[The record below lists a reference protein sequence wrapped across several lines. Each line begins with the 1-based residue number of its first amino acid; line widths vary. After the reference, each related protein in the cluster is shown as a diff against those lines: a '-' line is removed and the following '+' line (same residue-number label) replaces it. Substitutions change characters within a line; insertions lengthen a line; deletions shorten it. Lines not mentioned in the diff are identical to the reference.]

1 MAWFHRKET
10 QDLEEQNV
18 RCGCRPRPCCPE
30 PVPGPPG
37 PPGPPGMPGRPGA
50 TGPAGVTG
58 ATGPAGVT
66 GATGPT
72 GATGATGPAGVTG
85 ATGSTGATGPSGGAT
100 GPTGPTGVT
109 GSTGPT
115 GVTGPTGPTGA
126 TGATGATG
134 PAGTAASTEL
144 LAAYSTPSAPGTA
157 GQPLVFDR
165 NAAVSGSD
173 ISHTA
178 GESGFTI
185 DTPGLY
191 AVSFHGNVAPVSTA
205 SFPLTITLDLE
216 QNGTPV
222 PGALASHT
230 FNSAADA
237 ATMSFNFP
245 VEISSVPVTLQ
256 VMAQGGNFIYAAP
269 AVSIYKVN
277 GN

>member
-37 PPGPPGMPGRPGA
+37 PPGMPGRPGA

-58 ATGPAGVT
+58 V
-66 GATGPT
+66 
-72 GATGATGPAGVTG
+72 TGPAGVTG

-157 GQPLVFDR
+157 GQPLVFDQ

-178 GESGFTI
+178 GESEFTI
-185 DTPGLY
+185 GTPGLY

-245 VEISSVPVTLQ
+245 VEISSVPAVLQ
-256 VMAQGGNFIYAAP
+256 VMAQGGNFIYTAP

-277 GN
+277 NS

>member
-1 MAWFHRKET
+1 MRMPSKTLLSRTCSWARRDR
-10 QDLEEQNV
+10 QDLLV
-18 RCGCRPRPCCPE
+18 CRAARERQARPE
-30 PVPGPPG
+30 L
-37 PPGPPGMPGRPGA
+37 PGRQ
-50 TGPAGVTG
+50 VLR
-58 ATGPAGVT
+58 GVT

-115 GVTGPTGPTGA
+115 GVTGPTGPTGSNWCHR
-126 TGATGATG
+126 ATG

-157 GQPLVFDR
+157 GQPLVFDQ

-178 GESGFTI
+178 GESEFTHRYSW
-185 DTPGLY
+185 TVCGVFPW
-191 AVSFHGNVAPVSTA
+191 NVAPVSTA

-245 VEISSVPVTLQ
+245 VEISSVPAVLQ
-256 VMAQGGNFIYAAP
+256 VMAQGGNFIYTAP

-277 GN
+277 NS

>member
-1 MAWFHRKET
+1 MAWFHRKGT

-18 RCGCRPRPCCPE
+18 RCGCRPRPCCPD
-30 PVPGPPG
+30 PVPG

-50 TGPAGVTG
+50 TGPTGV
-58 ATGPAGVT
+58 
-66 GATGPT
+66 TGPT
-72 GATGATGPAGVTG
+72 GA
-85 ATGSTGATGPSGGAT
+85 
-100 GPTGPTGVT
+100 
-109 GSTGPT
+109 TGPT
-115 GVTGPTGPTGA
+115 GVTGPTGAAGPTGVTGPTGA
-126 TGATGATG
+126 AGPTGVTGPTGPTG

-144 LAAYSTPSAPGTA
+144 LAAYSTPAASGTA

-245 VEISSVPVTLQ
+245 VEISSVPAVLQ
-256 VMAQGGNFIYAAP
+256 VMAQGGNFIYTAP

-277 GN
+277 NS

>member
-50 TGPAGVTG
+50 TGPAGV
-58 ATGPAGVT
+58 
-66 GATGPT
+66 
-72 GATGATGPAGVTG
+72 TGATGPAGVTG

-157 GQPLVFDR
+157 GQPLVFDQ

-178 GESGFTI
+178 GESEFTI
-185 DTPGLY
+185 GTPGLY

-256 VMAQGGNFIYAAP
+256 VMAQGGNFIYTAP

-277 GN
+277 NS

>member
-1 MAWFHRKET
+1 MRMPSKTLLSRTCSWAAGTARTSWYA
-10 QDLEEQNV
+10 
-18 RCGCRPRPCCPE
+18 
-30 PVPGPPG
+30 GPPG
-37 PPGPPGMPGRPGA
+37 SDRPGRSYRGDRSC
-50 TGPAGVTG
+50 GGNRSHRSHRSHRG
-58 ATGPAGVT
+58 D
-66 GATGPT
+66 
-72 GATGATGPAGVTG
+72 
-85 ATGSTGATGPSGGAT
+85 GSCGGNGSHRFHRSHRPICGAT

-157 GQPLVFDR
+157 GQPLVFDQ

-178 GESGFTI
+178 GESEFTI
-185 DTPGLY
+185 GTPGLY

-245 VEISSVPVTLQ
+245 VEISSVPAVLQ
-256 VMAQGGNFIYAAP
+256 VMAQGGNFIYTAP

-277 GN
+277 NS